1 MNTQID
7 KTLDDDD
14 ARGDSAVQD
23 IDGVGLVSAKPGAQ
37 GAALHQP
44 ELPKTKALSQ
54 KGRKMLIGGVAAVG
68 TLIVAGILMSGQP
81 AQQAQIAEQA
91 PAAPPAAPDARMLEQ
106 QRQAALGVDPAA
118 AAQAEADAAAELER
132 QRLAAGG
139 APGAPGAPG
148 EPGAPSHSAQ
158 FADWLERHHYD
169 QKRARIVAGTQARS
183 ADLMTESGGAG
194 GGGGAGGMAM
204 AGMPGGAVP
213 GVPYA
218 GQPRPAPLLAS
229 LQGLQ
234 GLQGLPGAAPTSP
247 QAAAAAQQAQAQAQ
261 MAQLAQRALGGGGAG
276 GAGLPGARAAI
287 DPNVAAQQRNR
298 EFLDSAGDPGYL
310 NEPVRAQA
318 AQNEIAAGTIIPAVM
333 LTGINSQLPGTIVAQ
348 VRQNVFDTFDFQ
360 RLLIPQGSRLIG
372 RYSSDVSQGQQR
384 VLVAWDEMIFPNGSR
399 IALGGMQATDPIGA
413 SGMRDEVHTHFWRI
427 WGNALMVSLLGV
439 AAQQSQPQNANTN
452 QAPGT
457 SQQATGAAMESLNET
472 ASEIL
477 QRNLN
482 MAPTLVIRPGYT
494 FNVLVNKSVALP
506 VFTMERQN
514 ARAR

>member
-1 MNTQID
+1 MNSQID

-23 IDGVGLVSAKPGAQ
+23 IDGVGLVSAKPGAH

-44 ELPKTKALSQ
+44 ELPQTKALSQ

-118 AAQAEADAAAELER
+118 AAAQAEADAAAELER

-139 APGAPGAPG
+139 APGAPG
-148 EPGAPSHSAQ
+148 EPGTPSHSAQ

-169 QKRARIVAGTQARS
+169 QKRARIVAGTQART
-183 ADLMTESGGAG
+183 ADLMTEGGGAG
-194 GGGGAGGMAM
+194 GGAGSGGMAM
-204 AGMPGGAVP
+204 AGMPGAVP
-213 GVPYA
+213 GVPYT

-229 LQGLQ
+229 LQ

-261 MAQLAQRALGGGGAG
+261 MAQLAQRALGGGAG
-276 GAGLPGARAAI
+276 VAGARAAA

-439 AAQQSQPQNANTN
+439 AAQQSQPQTANTN

-506 VFTMERQN
+506 VFNSERTN

>member
-1 MNTQID
+1 MNSQID

-44 ELPKTKALSQ
+44 ELPKTKALSP

-91 PAAPPAAPDARMLEQ
+91 PVAPPAAPDARQLEQ

-118 AAQAEADAAAELER
+118 AQAQAEADAAAELER

-139 APGAPGAPG
+139 APGAPG
-148 EPGAPSHSAQ
+148 EPGTPSHSAQ

-204 AGMPGGAVP
+204 AGTPAMPVQ
-213 GVPYA
+213 YA

-234 GLQGLPGAAPTSP
+234 GLQGLPGTAPVSP

-261 MAQLAQRALGGGGAG
+261 MAQLAQRALGGGAG
-276 GAGLPGARAAI
+276 VAGLPGARAAA

-472 ASEIL
+472 AQAVL

-506 VFTMERQN
+506 VFNPERTN

>member
-1 MNTQID
+1 MNSQID

-44 ELPKTKALSQ
+44 ELPKTKALSP

-91 PAAPPAAPDARMLEQ
+91 PVAPPAAPDARQLEQ

-132 QRLAAGG
+132 QRVAAGG
-139 APGAPGAPG
+139 APGAPG
-148 EPGAPSHSAQ
+148 EPGTPSHSAQ

-183 ADLMTESGGAG
+183 AELITESGGGAG
-194 GGGGAGGMAM
+194 GGAGSGGMAM
-204 AGMPGGAVP
+204 AGMPGAVP
-213 GVPYA
+213 GVPYT

-234 GLQGLPGAAPTSP
+234 GLPGAPGTAPTSP

-261 MAQLAQRALGGGGAG
+261 MAQLAQRALGGGAG
-276 GAGLPGARAAI
+276 VAGLPGARAAA
-287 DPNVAAQQRNR
+287 DSNVAAQQRNR

-452 QAPGT
+452 QAAGT

-506 VFTMERQN
+506 VFNPERTN

>member
-1 MNTQID
+1 MNSQID

-91 PAAPPAAPDARMLEQ
+91 PVAPPAAPDARMLEQ

-118 AAQAEADAAAELER
+118 AQAQAEADAAAELER

-139 APGAPGAPG
+139 APGAPGAPTG
-148 EPGAPSHSAQ
+148 TPSHSAQ

-194 GGGGAGGMAM
+194 GGAGAGGGMAM

-234 GLQGLPGAAPTSP
+234 GLPGAPGAAPTSP

-261 MAQLAQRALGGGGAG
+261 MAQLAQRALGGGAG
-276 GAGLPGARAAI
+276 GAGLPGARAAA

-472 ASEIL
+472 AQAVL